1 MAKTFRIHQ
10 LAKELGVNSKAIVAK
25 CDAEG
30 VPDITNHMS
39 VVKLGLA
46 ETIRQWF
53 ADSAGEDHAA
63 VEASRKVDV
72 AEAKKKVRKRP
83 SRAKAKA
90 SKAKDEVPENAA
102 SASTEG
108 SEAPSETVAE
118 EASAA
123 SDQGEAAAAAGAQ
136 TAQTTEAATSAAT
149 EADSD
154 GASTSGAE
162 HGEAAPGAGE
172 SIVLNDASDEAVAAD
187 PAEAVAADQGA
198 GVAESATAEAEGA
211 AAETGSA
218 DAPASDRKT
227 KPKSKP
233 RPADATTVVGPRNP
247 LPESTETPPEKVAQI
262 GRKNVPD
269 RPTVVSPAGEQIG
282 ELKKTKMS
290 GPKLVRME
298 KPEPDAGPRPRR
310 SGPPTRGPAPGEVA
324 GISRSRGP
332 QRGGGV
338 RGGGGDEL
346 APMGGGGGGGGGR
359 GGPSGPRRG
368 GPSGRRTLSSRRG
381 GSGGGPGGPS
391 NYSKADLDE
400 LDARLKGASGYM
412 KQRRRDLRKGG
423 GPAYLTR
430 SAVQTGEPVEIEE
443 PITIKSLSAAT
454 GIKAA
459 QVIKFLFRQGTMA
472 TVNSTIDNELAEE
485 VCLEYDIELKIVEQE
500 TPEQQ
505 VEKMFSERER
515 TDVRPRPPV
524 VTVLGHV
531 DHGKTSLLDRIRKED
546 VADHED
552 GGITQHVGAYRV
564 TVKGQNDE
572 DRTVVFLDTPGHA
585 AFSRMR
591 ARGAMMTDIVV
602 LVVAA
607 DDGVMPQTVESINHA
622 KAAGVPVVVALNKSD
637 LPGATE
643 ENLQKIYGQLAEHGL
658 NPTAWGGETE
668 VFKTSAQTGEGV
680 AELLEALDL
689 QAEVMELEAD
699 YGGSARGTVIEAE
712 MQPGRGSVA
721 RLLVQDGVIKVGD
734 FVVIGRSFGRVR
746 DMTDD
751 RGNRIKEAGPATP
764 LELSGIDSVPDAGD
778 KVFVTDTLKRAE
790 DVAEQYRTTE
800 REQVL
805 ASQTKVT
812 LDNFADAIAAGKV
825 QELRVVLKTDVQ
837 GSAQTLKAQ
846 LQEMGN
852 SEVAIRVLHAAVG
865 AVSESDVVL
874 AQASEAIIIGFH
886 VTTPAAVRDIAEERK
901 VDIRNYRVIYDVTD
915 DLKKSLEGMLT
926 PETQEEHVGTAEVKV
941 PFRIGGLGAVAGSL
955 VTEGAMKTGKDIR
968 MRLTR
973 DGQIVT
979 DNRRMESLRRVKDEV
994 KEVRAGTECGIRIT
1008 NFDDIKA
1015 GDEIECYR
1023 VKEVARKLD

>member
-1 MAKTFRIHQ
+1 MAKTYRIHQ

-25 CDAEG
+25 CDDEG

-53 ADSAGEDHAA
+53 ADSGGEDHAA
-63 VEASRKVDV
+63 VEAADKVDV
-72 AEAKKKVRKRP
+72 EAAKKKVRKRA
-83 SRAKAKA
+83 SRAKPKAAAKA
-90 SKAKDEVPENAA
+90 SAKPA
-102 SASTEG
+102 
-108 SEAPSETVAE
+108 EAVG

-123 SDQGEAAAAAGAQ
+123 DAAAEGDPAAVQAVTSPAGEPAAPREAAAA
-136 TAQTTEAATSAAT
+136 
-149 EADSD
+149 
-154 GASTSGAE
+154 
-162 HGEAAPGAGE
+162 GEP
-172 SIVLNDASDEAVAAD
+172 EAVVEPAKPADAASQEKA
-187 PAEAVAADQGA
+187 PAE
-198 GVAESATAEAEGA
+198 
-211 AAETGSA
+211 
-218 DAPASDRKT
+218 DAPAAPA
-227 KPKSKP
+227 KPKFKP

-247 LPESTETPPEKVAQI
+247 LPEETEPAPEKVSQI

-269 RPTVVSPAGEQIG
+269 RPDVVSPAGEQIG

-290 GPKLVRME
+290 GPKLVRIE

-310 SGPPTRGPAPGEVA
+310 AGPPTRGPAPGEVA

-338 RGGGGDEL
+338 RGGGGDDL
-346 APMGGGGGGGGGR
+346 APMGGGGGR
-359 GGPSGPRRG
+359 GPGGPRRG
-368 GPSGRRTLSSRRG
+368 GPSGPAGGGGRRTLSSRRG
-381 GSGGGPGGPS
+381 GSGGAPGGPS

-430 SAVQTGEPVEIEE
+430 SAVQTGEAVEIEE

-485 VCLEYDIELKIVEQE
+485 VCLEYDIELKIAAQE

-546 VADHED
+546 VAAHED

-572 DRTVVFLDTPGHA
+572 DKTVVFLDTPGHA
-585 AFSRMR
+585 AFSSMR

-602 LVVAA
+602 LVIAA
-607 DDGVMPQTVESINHA
+607 DDGVMPQTIESINHA
-622 KAAGVPVVVALNKSD
+622 KAADVPVVVALNKSD

-658 NPTAWGGETE
+658 NPSAWGGETE
-668 VFKTSAQTGEGV
+668 VFKTSAATGDGV
-680 AELLEALDL
+680 PELLEALDL
-689 QAEVMELEAD
+689 QAEVMELDAD

-751 RGNRIKEAGPATP
+751 RGRRIKEAGPATP

-790 DVAEQYRTTE
+790 DVAEQYRHTE

-812 LDNFADAIAAGKV
+812 LDNFADAIAAGKI

-837 GSAQTLKAQ
+837 GSAQTLRAQ

-852 SEVAIRVLHAAVG
+852 DEVAIRVLHAGVG

-874 AQASEAIIIGFH
+874 ADASDAIIIGFH
-886 VTTPAAVRDIAEERK
+886 VTTPAAVRDIAEQRG

-915 DLKKSLEGMLT
+915 DLKKSLEGMLS
-926 PETQEEHVGTAEVKV
+926 PVTQEEHVGTAEVKV
-941 PFRIGGLGAVAGSL
+941 PFRIGGLGSVAGSL
-955 VTEGAMKTGKDIR
+955 VTEGAIKTGKDIR

-979 DNRRMESLRRVKDEV
+979 DNRRLESLRRVKDEV
-994 KEVRAGTECGIRIT
+994 KEVRAGTECGIRIM

-1015 GDEIECYR
+1015 GDELECYR
-1023 VKEVARKLD
+1023 VKEVARTLD

>member
-1 MAKTFRIHQ
+1 M
-10 LAKELGVNSKAIVAK
+10 
-25 CDAEG
+25 
-30 VPDITNHMS
+30 
-39 VVKLGLA
+39 
-46 ETIRQWF
+46 
-53 ADSAGEDHAA
+53 
-63 VEASRKVDV
+63 
-72 AEAKKKVRKRP
+72 
-83 SRAKAKA
+83 
-90 SKAKDEVPENAA
+90 
-102 SASTEG
+102 
-108 SEAPSETVAE
+108 
-118 EASAA
+118 
-123 SDQGEAAAAAGAQ
+123 
-136 TAQTTEAATSAAT
+136 
-149 EADSD
+149 
-154 GASTSGAE
+154 
-162 HGEAAPGAGE
+162 
-172 SIVLNDASDEAVAAD
+172 
-187 PAEAVAADQGA
+187 
-198 GVAESATAEAEGA
+198 
-211 AAETGSA
+211 
-218 DAPASDRKT
+218 
-227 KPKSKP
+227 
-233 RPADATTVVGPRNP
+233 VGPRNP
-247 LPESTETPPEKVAQI
+247 LPEETETPPEKVAPI
-262 GRKNVPD
+262 GRRNVPD
-269 RPTVVSPAGEQIG
+269 RPDSVAPAGEQIG

-290 GPKLVRME
+290 GPKLVRIE

-338 RGGGGDEL
+338 RGGGDADL
-346 APMGGGGGGGGGR
+346 APMGGGGGGGGGGR
-359 GGPSGPRRG
+359 GPGGPRRG
-368 GPSGRRTLSSRRG
+368 GPSGPAGGGGRRTLSSRRG
-381 GSGGGPGGPS
+381 GSGGGAPSGPS

-430 SAVQTGEPVEIEE
+430 SAVQTGDAVEIEE
-443 PITIKSLSAAT
+443 PITIKSLSSAT
-454 GIKAA
+454 GIRAA

-472 TVNSTIDNELAEE
+472 TVNSTIDTELAEE
-485 VCLEYDIELKIVEQE
+485 VCLEYDIELKVVAQE

-546 VADHED
+546 VAGGED

-585 AFSRMR
+585 AFSSMR
-591 ARGAMMTDIVV
+591 ARGAMMTDIIV
-602 LVVAA
+602 LVIAA
-607 DDGVMPQTVESINHA
+607 DDGVMPQTIESINHA
-622 KAAGVPVVVALNKSD
+622 KAAEVPVVVALNKSD

-658 NPTAWGGETE
+658 NPSAWGGETE
-668 VFKTSAQTGEGV
+668 VVKTSAETGDGV
-680 AELLEALDL
+680 VELLEALDL
-689 QAEVMELEAD
+689 QAEVMELDAD

-734 FVVIGRSFGRVR
+734 FVVIGRAFGRVR

-751 RGNRIKEAGPATP
+751 RGGRIKEAGPATP

-790 DVAEQYRTTE
+790 DVAEQYRLTE

-812 LDNFADAIAAGKV
+812 LDNFADAIAAGKI

-837 GSAQTLKAQ
+837 GSAQTLRAQ

-852 SEVAIRVLHAAVG
+852 DEVAIRVLHAGVG

-874 AQASEAIIIGFH
+874 ADASDAVIIGFH
-886 VTTPAAVRDIAEERK
+886 VTTPAAVRDIAEQRK

-915 DLKKSLEGMLT
+915 DLKKSLEGMLS

-955 VTEGAMKTGKDIR
+955 VMEGAMKTGKDIR

-994 KEVRAGTECGIRIT
+994 KEVRAGTECGIRIM

-1023 VKEVARKLD
+1023 VKEVARTLD